1 VGYCGGVRPLPT
13 YRKVCCDADY
23 ADYAEAI
30 AIDYDPSILTYAD
43 VLDAFF
49 RSHDATA
56 SGRSRQYA
64 SIIFAR
70 DDDQLA
76 VAEQVIAL
84 HPRAVTTIEPD
95 APFWEA
101 ESYHQKWLLQRTER
115 CPRTRA
121 RMRAAHS
128 SSPPPTRIDRVPHE
142 SGKRPLML
150 ALGLAAP
157 DELLGPAPTILNAVA
172 GGRLRPRVAM
182 ARLEALLD
190 TGEHCPRAH
199 SEICTILESW

>member
-101 ESYHQKWLLQRTER
+101 ESYHQKWLLQR
-115 CPRTRA
+115 
-121 RMRAAHS
+121 
-128 SSPPPTRIDRVPHE
+128 
-142 SGKRPLML
+142 KRPLML

-199 SEICTILESW
+199 SEICTILESWQCSLFDLCAPMPLDTDDGRDDVTCWGVK